1 MPMFLAPA
9 QPNPVSETILK
20 IRLKLYA
27 SLAQYLPPGAEKN
40 EAEISIAEGASVLS
54 VLEKF
59 GVPREHCH
67 LVLVNGL
74 FATPET
80 RDTHQLK
87 DGDHL
92 AVWPPVA
99 GG

>member
-1 MPMFLAPA
+1 
-9 QPNPVSETILK
+9 VK

-27 SLAQYLPPGAEKN
+27 GLSAYLPETARKN
-40 EAEISIAEGASVLS
+40 EAEVDVADGTTVAAALA
-54 VLEKF
+54 KF

-67 LVLVNGL
+67 LVLVNGV
-74 FATPET
+74 FATPERRAEQT
-80 RDTHQLK
+80 LTE
-87 DGDHL
+87 GDHL

>member
-1 MPMFLAPA
+1 MSLAPA
-9 QPNPVSETILK
+9 QPEPQQVADVK

-27 SLAQYLPPGAEKN
+27 SLAQHLPPNTTKN
-40 EAEISIAEGASVLS
+40 EAEVEVADGTSVLR
-54 VLEKF
+54 VLERY

-74 FATPET
+74 FMTPES
-80 RDTHQLK
+80 RGTHVLQ